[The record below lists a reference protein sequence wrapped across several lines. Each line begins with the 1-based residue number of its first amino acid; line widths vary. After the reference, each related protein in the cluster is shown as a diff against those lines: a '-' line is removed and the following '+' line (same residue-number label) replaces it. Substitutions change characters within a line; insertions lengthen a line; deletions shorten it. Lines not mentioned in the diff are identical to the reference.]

1 MFERYTERA
10 RRVLFFARYEA
21 SQLGSISIETEHL
34 LLGLIREGKGLT
46 SRIFARSHL
55 SLESIRK
62 EIEGRTVFRE
72 KVSTSVEIP
81 FSAETKRVLQ
91 FAAEEAD
98 RLLHNYIGT
107 EHLLL
112 GILREER
119 SVAATILMEKGMRLN
134 TVREDIV
141 ALLNEK
147 TTLTRV
153 KETPLLA
160 EFSRDLT
167 EAAMK
172 NQLDPLVGRHIEI
185 ERVQQVLCRRTK
197 NNAVLIGEPG
207 VGKTAIV
214 EGLAQKIVYGD
225 VPHFL
230 ADKRLLALDISLIVA
245 GTKYRGQFEERLKA
259 IMKELTENPN
269 IIVFIDELHTL
280 VGAGSAEGS
289 LDAANI
295 LKPALS
301 RGEIRCIGATTPS
314 EYRKYIE
321 KDRSLERRFQAIKV
335 DPPNERETIE
345 VLMGVKD
352 RYETF
357 HHVEYTTEAIEAA
370 VYQSSRYITDR
381 FLPDK
386 AIDLVDEAG
395 ARAKLREAGYSEEF
409 GEINRSIRVAVE
421 QMETAVSEKN
431 FEKAQFYREQEVQA
445 RENLQF
451 VREKFDVKSSTRRVV
466 VGKGEIDEVVSKWT
480 GVPLTSINQDEGDKL
495 LHMED
500 ALHNRVISQDAAI
513 SALSRAIRR
522 SRAGLK
528 SPNRPVGSFIFLGPT
543 GVGKTEL
550 ARAIAN
556 FLFGSDHAL
565 IRFDMSEYM
574 EKHSVSKLIGSPP
587 GYVGHE
593 EGGQLTEKVKRNPY
607 SVVLLD
613 EVEKAHP
620 DLFNILLQVFEDGHL
635 TDGLGNR
642 VNFKNTIIIMTSNI
656 GARFI
661 QKKASLGFQS
671 ADSGVISPQRQR
683 HGARRG
689 EEDVQ
694 PGVHQ
699 PHRRDHRLRGAL
711 GRRPPDHHQAAR
723 EAGERQPGRPPAPP
737 RARAGSHRL
746 DHRADVQGSLVR
758 RPSAAP
764 RDPALYRGSAVRGA
778 HPRAPQGGRH
788 PGVPRCGEPGVP
800 SGRRD
805 RERPPAGLTR
815 LRMGGP
821 CHGYGAA
828 SARPLGS
835 LARLRSS
842 KLMAWPLPGPSVRAA
857 AGRSQP
863 PIMRVF
869 ALLLVALAAAGEV
882 RAQTPPAGTPVRPGP
897 VRRRRAIFPRRS
909 AARPSRRPAGCPRP
923 APARSSTRSCSASRS
938 RAEAP

>member
-55 SLESIRK
+55 SLENIRK

-119 SVAATILMEKGMRLN
+119 SVAASILMEKGMRLN

-141 ALLNEK
+141 QLLNEK

-167 EAAMK
+167 ESAMK
-172 NQLDPLVGRHIEI
+172 NQLDPLVGREHEL

-230 ADKRLLALDISLIVA
+230 ADKRILALDISLIVA

-259 IMKELTENPN
+259 IMKELTDNPN

-301 RGEIRCIGATTPS
+301 RGEIRCIGATTPA

-335 DPPNERETIE
+335 DPPGERETIE
-345 VLMGVKD
+345 ILLGVKD
-352 RYETF
+352 RYESF
-357 HHVEYTTEAIEAA
+357 HHVEYTREAIEAA
-370 VYQSSRYITDR
+370 VYQSNRYITDR

-409 GEINRSIRVAVE
+409 GEINKSIRVAVE
-421 QMETAVSEKN
+421 QMESAVSQKD
-431 FEKAQFYREQEVQA
+431 FEKAQFYREQEVTA

-451 VREKFDVKSSTRRVV
+451 VREKFDVKSSARKVI
-466 VGKGEIDEVVSKWT
+466 VGKAEIDEVVSKWT
-480 GVPLTSINQDEGDKL
+480 GVPMASINQDESDKL
-495 LHMED
+495 LRMED
-500 ALHNRVISQDAAI
+500 ELHRRVVSQEKAI
-513 SALSRAIRR
+513 SAISRAIRR
-522 SRAGLK
+522 SRAGPEEPDAAGRQLRV
-528 SPNRPVGSFIFLGPT
+528 PRPDRRRQDRAG
-543 GVGKTEL
+543 
-550 ARAIAN
+550 ARAGE
-556 FLFGSDHAL
+556 LP
-565 IRFDMSEYM
+565 
-574 EKHSVSKLIGSPP
+574 V
-587 GYVGHE
+587 
-593 EGGQLTEKVKRNPY
+593 
-607 SVVLLD
+607 
-613 EVEKAHP
+613 
-620 DLFNILLQVFEDGHL
+620 
-635 TDGLGNR
+635 
-642 VNFKNTIIIMTSNI
+642 
-656 GARFI
+656 
-661 QKKASLGFQS
+661 
-671 ADSGVISPQRQR
+671 RQR
-683 HGARRG
+683 SRADPLRHVRVHGEALGVEADRLAARIRRARRG
-689 EEDVQ
+689 RSA
-694 PGVHQ
+694 
-699 PHRRDHRLRGAL
+699 HREGEAEPVFGGA
-711 GRRPPDHHQAAR
+711 A
-723 EAGERQPGRPPAPP
+723 
-737 RARAGSHRL
+737 
-746 DHRADVQGSLVR
+746 
-758 RPSAAP
+758 
-764 RDPALYRGSAVRGA
+764 
-778 HPRAPQGGRH
+778 
-788 PGVPRCGEPGVP
+788 
-800 SGRRD
+800 RRD
-805 RERPPAGLTR
+805 REGASGHLQHPAAGVRGRPPHR
-815 LRMGGP
+815 
-821 CHGYGAA
+821 
-828 SARPLGS
+828 RPGQPRQLQEHDHHHDVEHRRALHPEEELDG
-835 LARLRSS
+835 
-842 KLMAWPLPGPSVRAA
+842 LPGVRHATIDKSVNDMVLGEVKRTFNPEFIN
-857 AGRSQP
+857 R
-863 PIMRVF
+863 IDEIIVF
-869 ALLLVALAAAGEV
+869 EALTDDDLRRITWLLVDAAE
-882 RAQTPPAGTPVRPGP
+882 REPDRSPAEG
-897 VRRRRAIFPRRS
+897 
-909 AARPSRRPAGCPRP
+909 SR
-923 APARSSTRSCSASRS
+923 
-938 RAEAP
+938 

>member
-55 SLESIRK
+55 SLENIRK

-81 FSAETKRVLQ
+81 FSTETKRVLQ
-91 FAAEEAD
+91 HAAEEAD

-119 SVAATILMEKGMRLN
+119 SVAASILSEKGMRLN

-141 ALLNEK
+141 QLLNEK

-160 EFSRDLT
+160 EFSRDLSD
-167 EAAMK
+167 AAMK
-172 NQLDPLVGRHIEI
+172 TQLDPLVGRSAEL

-214 EGLAQKIVYGD
+214 EGLAQRIASGD

-230 ADKRLLALDISLIVA
+230 ADKRILALDISLIVA

-259 IMKELTENPN
+259 IMKELTDSPN

-301 RGEIRCIGATTPS
+301 RGEIRCIGATTPA

-321 KDRSLERRFQAIKV
+321 KDRSLERRFQAVKV
-335 DPPNERETIE
+335 DPPSEAETLQI
-345 VLMGVKD
+345 LMGIKD

-357 HHVEYTTEAIEAA
+357 HHVTYTTEAMEAA
-370 VYQSSRYITDR
+370 VLQSSRYITDR

-386 AIDLVDEAG
+386 AIDLIDEAG
-395 ARAKLREAGYSEEF
+395 ARAKLREAGFSEEF
-409 GEINRSIRVAVE
+409 SEINKSIRVAVE
-421 QMETAVSEKN
+421 QMESATAQKDYER
-431 FEKAQFYREQEVQA
+431 AQFFREQEVLA

-451 VREKFDVKSSTRRVV
+451 VREKFDVKSGTHHVEVEKSD
-466 VGKGEIDEVVSKWT
+466 IDEVVSKWT
-480 GVPLTSINQDEGDKL
+480 GVPTTALNQDESAKL
-495 LHMED
+495 LNMED
-500 ALHNRVISQDAAI
+500 ELHARVISQEKAI
-513 SALSRAIRR
+513 SALARAIRR

-528 SPNRPVGSFIFLGPT
+528 SPDRPVGSFVFLGPT

-550 ARAIAN
+550 ARALTN
-556 FLFGSDHAL
+556 FLFGSDAAL

-574 EKHSVSKLIGSPP
+574 EKHAVSKLIGSPP

-593 EGGQLTEKVKRNPY
+593 EGGQLTEKVKRHPY

-613 EVEKAHP
+613 EIEKAHP

-642 VNFKNTIIIMTSNI
+642 VNFKNTIVIMTSNI
-656 GARFI
+656 GARYI
-661 QKKASLGFQS
+661 QKKASMGFQS
-671 ADSGVISPQRQR
+671 S
-683 HGARRG
+683 
-689 EEDVQ
+689 DVQ
-694 PGVHQ
+694 EIQRSVSDMVLGEVKRTFNPEFVN
-699 PHRRDHRLRGAL
+699 RVDEIIVFEALSDDDLR
-711 GRRPPDHHQAAR
+711 QIT
-723 EAGERQPGRPPAPP
+723 QM
-737 RARAGSHRL
+737 
-746 DHRADVQGSLVR
+746 LVR
-758 RPSAAP
+758 QLNANLVD
-764 RDPALYRGSAVRGA
+764 RDLRISMTPEVVDWIIELT
-778 HPRAPQGGRH
+778 
-788 PGVPRCGEPGVP
+788 CK
-800 SGRRD
+800 D
-805 RERPPAGLTR
+805 RS
-815 LRMGGP
+815 
-821 CHGYGAA
+821 YG
-828 SARPLGS
+828 ARPLRRAIQRYVEDPLSEELIRGNLQSGEVEVYLDGGS
-835 LARLRSS
+835 LAYRMAGQTVEGH
-842 KLMAWPLPGPSVRAA
+842 KLA
-857 AGRSQP
+857 
-863 PIMRVF
+863 
-869 ALLLVALAAAGEV
+869 
-882 RAQTPPAGTPVRPGP
+882 
-897 VRRRRAIFPRRS
+897 
-909 AARPSRRPAGCPRP
+909 
-923 APARSSTRSCSASRS
+923 
-938 RAEAP
+938 

>member
-46 SRIFARSHL
+46 SRIFQRSHL
-55 SLESIRK
+55 SLDSIRK
-62 EIEGRTVFRE
+62 DIEGRTVFRE

-81 FSAETKRVLQ
+81 FSGETKRVLQ
-91 FAAEEAD
+91 YAAEEAD

-112 GILREER
+112 GLLREER
-119 SVAATILMEKGMRLN
+119 SVAASILMEKGMRLHA
-134 TVREDIV
+134 VREDIV
-141 ALLNEK
+141 QLLNEK
-147 TTLTRV
+147 TTQTRV

-167 EAAMK
+167 DIAMK
-172 NQLDPLVGRHIEI
+172 NQLDPLVGRDYEI

-214 EGLAQKIVYGD
+214 EGLAQMIVCGD

-301 RGEIRCIGATTPS
+301 RGEIRCIGATTPA

-335 DPPNERETIE
+335 DPPGEQETIRI
-345 VLMGVKD
+345 LMGVKD
-352 RYETF
+352 RYEQF
-357 HHVEYTTEAIEAA
+357 HHVEYSQDAIEAS
-370 VYQSSRYITDR
+370 VYQSSRYVTDR

-386 AIDLVDEAG
+386 AIDLLDEAG
-395 ARAKLREAGYSEEF
+395 ARAKLREAAYSDEF
-409 GEINRSIRVAVE
+409 GEINKSIRVAVDE
-421 QMETAVSEKN
+421 MERAVSAKD
-431 FEKAQFYREQEVQA
+431 FDRAQHYRDQEAAA
-445 RENLQF
+445 RENLQV
-451 VREKFDVKSSTRRVV
+451 VRERFDVRSNARRVV
-466 VGKGEIDEVVSKWT
+466 VSRAEIDEVVSKWT
-480 GVPLTSINQDEGDKL
+480 GVPLASINQDESDKL
-495 LHMED
+495 LRMEEE
-500 ALHNRVISQDAAI
+500 LHRRVISQEPAI
-513 SALSRAIRR
+513 SAVSRAIRR

-528 SPNRPVGSFIFLGPT
+528 SPARPVGSFMFLGPT

-550 ARAIAN
+550 ARALAQY
-556 FLFGSDHAL
+556 LFGSEQAL

-593 EGGQLTEKVKRNPY
+593 EGGQLTERVKRNPY

-613 EVEKAHP
+613 EIEKAHP
-620 DLFNILLQVFEDGHL
+620 DVFNILLQVFEDGHL

-642 VNFKNTIIIMTSNI
+642 VNFKNAILIMTSNI

-661 QKKASLGFQS
+661 QKRATLGFQS
-671 ADSGVISPQRQR
+671 DSGDSTKSITDMVLGEVKRTFNPEFINRVDELIVFDALSDDDLRRILVLLVAQVNANLADRRMSVRLTPEALDWLIDVTCKDRSY
-683 HGARRG
+683 GARPLRRAIQRYVEDPLAEEVIRG
-689 EEDVQ
+689 
-694 PGVHQ
+694 
-699 PHRRDHRLRGAL
+699 RLRG
-711 GRRPPDHHQAAR
+711 
-723 EAGERQPGRPPAPP
+723 GEIEVYV
-737 RARAGSHRL
+737 
-746 DHRADVQGSLVR
+746 D
-758 RPSAAP
+758 
-764 RDPALYRGSAVRGA
+764 
-778 HPRAPQGGRH
+778 GGI
-788 PGVPRCGEPGVP
+788 
-800 SGRRD
+800 
-805 RERPPAGLTR
+805 
-815 LRMGGP
+815 
-821 CHGYGAA
+821 
-828 SARPLGS
+828 
-835 LARLRSS
+835 LAY
-842 KLMAWPLPGPSVRAA
+842 
-857 AGRSQP
+857 
-863 PIMRVF
+863 
-869 ALLLVALAAAGEV
+869 
-882 RAQTPPAGTPVRPGP
+882 RPGP
-897 VRRRRAIFPRRS
+897 E
-909 AARPSRRPAGCPRP
+909 PAEP
-923 APARSSTRSCSASRS
+923 
-938 RAEAP
+938 AEAVGAGRPLSTDV